1 MAAAPDDEHV
11 IVMRDERGRFLP
23 GTHVTGRPKG
33 SPIVKQILKA
43 ATPEAARKLVS
54 LLNSDN
60 EKIVL
65 QAAQEIL
72 NRAEG
77 KPRESMAIDVS
88 GGIDIRA
95 QIRDLLVEKVNSR
108 KSNEEDEE
116 EEELEYTDVGYTV
129 LGESDGGYSGIE
141 YSRIESTDSD

>member
-1 MAAAPDDEHV
+1 MPAPDENNEIV
-11 IVMRDERGRFLP
+11 IRDDRGRFLP
-23 GTHVTGRPKG
+23 GTHTTGR
-33 SPIVKQILKA
+33 VKSNPVVTKILKA
-43 ATPEAARKLVS
+43 ATPEAARKLVA

-60 EKIVL
+60 EKIVF
-65 QAAQEIL
+65 QVAQEIL
-72 NRAEG
+72 NRTEG
-77 KPRESMAIDVS
+77 KPRESMDIDVS

-108 KSNEEDEE
+108 KSNEEEDE

-129 LGESDGGYSGIE
+129 LGESGGEYSGIE